1 MDESYG
7 SPNVLAYM
15 IDVLSFI
22 TKLIYSTIL
31 RSRSPD
37 KSDRNLIKGQRHHK
51 ARVKDSR
58 PPLLLRL
65 TVLQL
70 RLDPPLPYQVRQ
82 EAHRLDL
89 RELMPEARPRPER
102 EPREPFKRRR
112 GARRGDL
119 ARLFFCLDR
128 LRFGAF
134 ALRFG
139 PAPGLEGFRVRE
151 RLCVVSCIAPVSR
164 EKQTDI

>member
-1 MDESYG
+1 MKSCEC
-7 SPNVLAYM
+7 PNVLAY
-15 IDVLSFI
+15 ITDVLSI
-22 TKLIYSTIL
+22 TPKLKRTKFH
-31 RSRSPD
+31 SRSPD
-37 KSDRNLIKGQRHHK
+37 KLDRNLVKGQRHHK

-58 PPLLLRL
+58 PPLFPRL
-65 TVLQL
+65 AVLQL
-70 RLDPPLPYQVRQ
+70 RLDPPLPYQMRQ

-89 RELMPEARPRPER
+89 RELVSEARPRPER
-102 EPREPFKRRR
+102 EPREPFERRR
-112 GARRGDL
+112 GARRGDF

-151 RLCVVSCIAPVSR
+151 RLWVVSCIKTR
-164 EKQTDI
+164 